1 MLCEICGSKIRI
13 HQNKEGRTRVYCS
26 GRANGKECTC
36 EGTFLDVYEKQVEW
50 YLESFTIPEDYQD
63 RILKI
68 YSQVNSR
75 QADTAVTKA
84 TLESKLKRLKD
95 LYAWGDLDEGEYRAE
110 RNDIQAAIAG
120 LDIDSQNEHSL
131 DRLAA
136 LLRNV
141 VEGWRLADQKQRNRM
156 ARGLLNRVL
165 VRDKQVMAVR
175 PKKS

>member
-1 MLCEICGSKIRI
+1 M
-13 HQNKEGRTRVYCS
+13 
-26 GRANGKECTC
+26 
-36 EGTFLDVYEKQVEW
+36 
-50 YLESFTIPEDYQD
+50 
-63 RILKI
+63 
-68 YSQVNSR
+68 
-75 QADTAVTKA
+75 
-84 TLESKLKRLKD
+84 ESKLKRLKD

-120 LDIDSQNEHSL
+120 LDIDSQNGDSL

-156 ARGLLNRVL
+156 ARGLFNGVL

-175 PKKS
+175 PKKELEPFFKVSYECQEKSLAGDPDRIRTGDLSLDRAAC